1 MSNAVVS
8 VECQVLEGRVVLDV
22 MVSIVCQVYAL
33 TFMVVSD
40 VRHSRFKIIT
50 SSKKW
55 SVLCGRC

>member
-1 MSNAVVS
+1 MSDAVVS

-22 MVSIVCQVYAL
+22 MVSIGCQVDAL

-50 SSKKW
+50 S
-55 SVLCGRC
+55 

>member
-1 MSNAVVS
+1 MSDAVVS

-22 MVSIVCQVYAL
+22 MVSIVCQVYVL

-55 SVLCGRC
+55 SVLCVRC